1 MNSEMN
7 VKGENIMI
15 TTKQKQQAKTF
26 KNMHTTK
33 MIVLPNVWDAGS
45 AYMFEKEGF
54 KAVATSSAGISY
66 SLGYPDG
73 EDISIDDLVLRVQQI
88 TKRIDIPL
96 SVDFERGYSEDIQEI
111 KNNARRLLLS
121 GAVGFNI
128 EDDKRDGT
136 LDELSYMIKK
146 IEALQEL
153 KKEMD
158 IDFII
163 NARTGAF
170 WLNTGDSEQML
181 ETALERGNAFK
192 NAGADCVFIPGKI
205 SEENVGKLVKGIDCS
220 VNIILNPEF
229 HDFQKLEKIG
239 VSRLS
244 VGSGPARSVFSYLK
258 DLTEKMIDGD
268 VEMMINHPFSY
279 QEANNYFTK

>member
-1 MNSEMN
+1 
-7 VKGENIMI
+7 MI
-15 TTKQKQQAKTF
+15 TTLQKQQAKMF
-26 KNMHTTK
+26 KQMHHTE

-54 KAVATSSAGISY
+54 QAVATSSAGISF

-88 TKRIDIPL
+88 TKRINIPL
-96 SVDFERGYSEDIQEI
+96 SVDFERGYSEDIQAL

-128 EDDKRDGT
+128 EDDKNDGT
-136 LDELSYMIKK
+136 LDELPYMIKK
-146 IEALQEL
+146 IEALEAL

-158 IDFII
+158 IDFTI

-170 WLNTGDSEQML
+170 WLDTGDSEHML
-181 ETALERGNAFK
+181 EAALQRGQAFK

-205 SEENVGKLVKGIDCS
+205 SEVNVEKLVKGIDCP

-229 HDFQKLEKIG
+229 HDFQKLKAIG

-244 VGSGPARSVFSYLK
+244 VGSGPVRSVFSHLK
-258 DLTEKMIDGD
+258 DLTEKLADGD
-268 VEMMINHPFSY
+268 VEMMLNHPFSY
-279 QEANNYFTK
+279 QTANHYFTK